1 MLTRTLP
8 SKQQQSGAILI
19 FTLIVLVTMIMASI
33 ALMRSSDT
41 TSFIAG
47 NLAFKESATHSCER
61 GIETAIEWLEAN
73 NYGDNLY
80 QNVDDDNDEY
90 PEYLAARQD
99 PAIGQTWDDFFQANH
114 VVTLAADAA
123 GNTVSYII
131 HRLCNT
137 TGAPSSGIDCSV
149 SPAAEMAGSSK
160 GAGVVSMAYSFQVYY
175 RITARSVGPR
185 NTVSY
190 VQAIV
195 TM

>member
-8 SKQQQSGAILI
+8 SKQQQSGGILI
-19 FTLIVLVTMIMASI
+19 FTLIVLVTMIMASM
-33 ALMRSSDT
+33 AMMRSSDT

-47 NLAFKESATHSCER
+47 NLAFKEAATHSCER

-73 NYGDNLY
+73 NTAATLY
-80 QNVDDDNDEY
+80 DSSPAQG
-90 PEYLAARQD
+90 YLAARQD
-99 PAIGQTWDDFFQANH
+99 PAIGQSWDDFLQSNQ
-114 VVTLAADAA
+114 VVTLTADAA
-123 GNTVSYII
+123 GNTVSYLI
-131 HRLCNT
+131 HRLCNS

-175 RITARSVGPR
+175 RITARGVGPR